1 MIRKHRRSGPSL
13 LPAPVA
19 TATRMRVSA
28 ASPGHPAPPTA
39 DPPATTHGW
48 PTRPGRTAGAGTQ
61 AYHEVALGDGRIQ
74 VVSTDAAAVNRETA
88 GLGARTEK
96 KPQFAVQQ
104 AAGPVEPVLWEAAEF
119 RDAESVRIARW
130 ILSDA
135 GDEASWVKREASAQ
149 AAAIREAAERKTAQ
163 IRRQAAMQAAAIR
176 EAAERETA
184 ELRAALIKISAEF
197 GGVAVDVTENLT
209 SPAKPA
215 TKPGIRP
222 GANRKGRQVSAMHKM
237 VAAFVILSLVGT
249 IGGTVE
255 IAMHGFSF
263 FLFRNAGAG
272 AGNSRNLN
280 ENQGPGQPDAPGVHH
295 KANSGR

>member
-1 MIRKHRRSGPSL
+1 M
-13 LPAPVA
+13 A

-74 VVSTDAAAVNRETA
+74 VVSTDAAAVNRERAA

-135 GDEASWVKREASAQ
+135 GDEASWVKREASA
-149 AAAIREAAERKTAQ
+149 
-163 IRRQAAMQAAAIR
+163 QAAAIR